1 MDTEKG
7 SHGIVGWIYSMRLVC
22 HIGHAWR
29 HCVRSSGT
37 TLLGTLFLIGVL
49 CVGPVSAANIA
60 SHRGAYELTLQTT
73 SADSDVA
80 SVSGGM
86 KFEWTDKCDAWEVKE
101 SYLMR
106 VLRQTSSEVDFVAEY
121 VGWESKDGLRYRFQT
136 KRREAGQ
143 IVVVRGN
150 AWLTEVGGPGI
161 AEFEEPRKETFVL
174 PAGTVFPTGH
184 TLILID
190 KAAREERFDQS
201 LFFDGSEVEGP
212 IPVSAVLLKAQAA
225 NPSAVIA
232 KDDSWPSLLL
242 DLVWPMTVAFFES
255 AESDASAQFELQM
268 VMQANGVATS
278 IVLDYGDFKVDGKLT
293 RLEPV
298 QEAGC

>member
-1 MDTEKG
+1 MD
-7 SHGIVGWIYSMRLVC
+7 WIYSMHLVGRIP
-22 HIGHAWR
+22 HVWR
-29 HCVRSSGT
+29 RCGRSFATSP
-37 TLLGTLFLIGVL
+37 LGIFFLIGVF

-60 SHRGAYELTLQTT
+60 SHRGAYELTLQST

-86 KFEWTDKCDAWEVKE
+86 TFEWIDKCDAWEVKE

-143 IVVVRGN
+143 IVVIRGN

-161 AEFEEPRKETFVL
+161 AEFEEPSKETFVL

-190 KAAREERFDQS
+190 KAARDERFDQR
-201 LFFDGSEVEGP
+201 LLFDGSEVEGP
-212 IPVSAVLLKAQAA
+212 IHVSAVLLKAHEAK
-225 NPSAVIA
+225 PSAAIA
-232 KDDSWPSLLL
+232 IDDSRPSLLM
-242 DLVWPMTVAFFES
+242 DLVWPMTVAFFGS
-255 AESDASAQFELQM
+255 AESDATAKFELQM

-278 IVLDYGDFKVDGKLT
+278 IILDYGDFKVDGKLT

-298 QEAGC
+298 PEAGC